1 MFCKLLIVI
10 SKWNYFVIYRYAM
23 YVCVTCIVFSL
34 YLYNSSDCNKA
45 WWNEHAY
52 FYIHF
57 LTRNV
62 KLPSKSWFR
71 IRFQNFKSITSH
83 TLHPH
88 NITKQHSY
96 TYLIELPNQEY
107 DSRFPKIVV
116 WYFDS
121 RAKTAHVL
129 LRLNPFPENNRYL
142 IEAKFSNM
150 YVFGIF
156 EDEMI

>member
-1 MFCKLLIVI
+1 MELH
-10 SKWNYFVIYRYAM
+10 FVIYGYAM

-57 LTRNV
+57 LTWNV

-96 TYLIELPNQEY
+96 TYLIELPNQ
-107 DSRFPKIVV
+107 DSTFSTTLKR
-116 WYFDS
+116 
-121 RAKTAHVL
+121 L
-129 LRLNPFPENNRYL
+129 LHYCISFFISQGKSCNFVPYKNIPIWDNLDFLHKNLGQKRH
-142 IEAKFSNM
+142 KFQ
-150 YVFGIF
+150 
-156 EDEMI
+156 